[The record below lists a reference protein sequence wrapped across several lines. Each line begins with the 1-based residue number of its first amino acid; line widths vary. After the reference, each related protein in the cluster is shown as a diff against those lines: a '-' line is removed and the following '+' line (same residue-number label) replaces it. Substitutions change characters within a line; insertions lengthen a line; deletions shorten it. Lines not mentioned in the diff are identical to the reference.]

1 MWQARLLCICLI
13 CDFCSLDRE
22 FALGLL
28 HTPPPDGRTCPH
40 LTVPTAKPEVE
51 FHHLVTAHC
60 GQTKKNA
67 RWRLISLTG
76 IFLSYFRP
84 KLEFL
89 SRWVIE
95 NKLTKEN
102 THNYKKPKENYSYN
116 ASCIMQLYTNRRKDR
131 TLSRCNL
138 VTVTD
143 STLNLLKAA
152 VVSAKTA
159 ESLYLLRLK
168 LASDDAA
175 LMPVQQRGGIFI
187 VMTTR
192 KAQQ

>member
-13 CDFCSLDRE
+13 CDLCSSDRE

-28 HTPPPDGRTCPH
+28 HTPPPDGRTCPQP
-40 LTVPTAKPEVE
+40 TVPTAKPEVD
-51 FHHLVTAHC
+51 FHNQVTAHY
-60 GQTKKNA
+60 GQAKRK
-67 RWRLISLTG
+67 L
-76 IFLSYFRP
+76 FLQCVVHYAAIHKSP
-84 KLEFL
+84 KRQD
-89 SRWVIE
+89 SQSVQSNPI
-95 NKLTKEN
+95 
-102 THNYKKPKENYSYN
+102 
-116 ASCIMQLYTNRRKDR
+116 
-131 TLSRCNL
+131 

-168 LASDDAA
+168 LAPDDSA
-175 LMPVQQRGGIFI
+175 LMPVKQRGGIFI

-192 KAQQ
+192 TAH